1 MALNA
6 YSLFINKLFITKKKR
21 FVSFFFLANRS
32 FCLNKVRQIENAKLM
47 RIFQVCSPMI
57 KKMVYLSS
65 LLLMDYILTL
75 KTIKY

>member
-6 YSLFINKLFITKKKR
+6 YSLFINKLYVIKKKR
-21 FVSFFFLANRS
+21 FVSFYFLANRS

-47 RIFQVCSPMI
+47 RIFQACILMI

-75 KTIKY
+75 KTITY